1 MNGLDVDLY
10 AWAAAR
16 ELERLKATA
25 ATASRGARSGG
36 DVSRRGGLLISC

>member
-16 ELERLKATA
+16 ELERLKEHA
-25 ATASRGARSGG
+25 AAAASRLPVPGVTWAG
-36 DVSRRGGLLISC
+36 VSHLISC